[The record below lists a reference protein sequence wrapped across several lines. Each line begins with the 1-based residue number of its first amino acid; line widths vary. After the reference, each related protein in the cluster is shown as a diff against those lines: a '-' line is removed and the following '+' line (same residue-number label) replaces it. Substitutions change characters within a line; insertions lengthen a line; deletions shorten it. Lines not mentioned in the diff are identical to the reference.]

1 MAMQKLTLSA
11 DKTIIEKAKKLAED
25 EGTSVSAMF
34 DRFVRLLLARRAKDP
49 AVGPIALKATGVI
62 TLPDDKQDREI
73 LEEALAEK
81 YGLEQ

>member
-1 MAMQKLTLSA
+1 MQKLRLLV
-11 DKTIIEKAKKLAED
+11 DKIIIK
-25 EGTSVSAMF
+25 
-34 DRFVRLLLARRAKDP
+34 FVRLLLARRAKDP

>member
-1 MAMQKLTLSA
+1 MQKLTLSA
-11 DKTIIEKAKKLAED
+11 DESIIKKAKMLAEE

-34 DRFVRLLLARRAKDP
+34 DRFVRLLLARRANDP

-62 TLPDDKQDREI
+62 TFPKSKQEREI

-81 YGLEQ
+81 YGIEQ